1 MTTLP
6 QTSGSVTAPTEDKVQ
21 FYRTKSASRFGF
33 FMLALL
39 LHLLLFLLIA
49 SWVIFESPKPETDA
63 SFGQVKSLPVK
74 VPPPVAPPASGSS
87 ASNPHLEPQQVVV
100 PVAAPI
106 KTVTSINAS
115 FTVDASKALNQALTH
130 VSMQQAPQA
139 TGLAPAGQG
148 PGSGPGTSPYGSR
161 SGDGQEL
168 VGSLYDL
175 QQTPDRK
182 KTQYTEDNDPSNW
195 SGLAF
200 LRSFVK
206 DWDMSTLDQFY
217 KAPNPLYATQIFIP
231 KRESEESTKAFGVDK
246 VVQAKRW
253 IIVYNANVVA
263 PVSGTYRFA
272 GWADDFLV
280 VRWNGENVLDACYG
294 GEELDMSVRID
305 NAGGYMHGK
314 WIQME
319 AGVAVPMQVMIGE
332 GPGGFSGFLLTIQ
345 KKGEENNTGDDPVF
359 QLRDAPIPDVP
370 GMPKEFMK
378 KKMIFAP
385 AP

>member
-6 QTSGSVTAPTEDKVQ
+6 KTSGSTSAPSEGKVQ

-63 SFGQVKSLPVK
+63 SFGAVKSLPVK
-74 VPPPVAPPASGSS
+74 VPPPVAPPASGAS
-87 ASNPHLEPQQVVV
+87 ASNPQFEPQPVVV
-100 PVAAPI
+100 PVTAPI
-106 KTVTSINAS
+106 KTITSITTS
-115 FTVDASKALNQALTH
+115 FTVNASKSLDQAMTH
-130 VSMQQAPQA
+130 ISMPVPQG
-139 TGLAPAGQG
+139 TGPSTAGLG
-148 PGSGPGTSPYGSR
+148 GNTGAGTSSIYGSTT
-161 SGDGQEL
+161 GDGQEF
-168 VGSLYDL
+168 VGNLYDL

-182 KTQYTEDNDPSNW
+182 PTQYADDHDYSTW
-195 SGLAF
+195 SGLTF

-206 DWDMSTLDQFY
+206 GWDMSTLDQFY
-217 KAPNPLYATQIFIP
+217 KAPNPLYTTQIFIP
-231 KRESEESTKAFGVDK
+231 RRASEESTKAFGVDK

-253 IIVYNANVVA
+253 IIIYSANVV
-263 PVSGTYRFA
+263 PPESGTYRFV
-272 GWADDFLV
+272 GWADDFMV

-294 GEELDMSVRID
+294 GEELDMSARID
-305 NAGGYMHGK
+305 NAGGYIHGK

-319 AGVAVPMQVMIGE
+319 AGIAVPMQIMIGE

-359 QLRDAPIPDVP
+359 QLRDAPVPDLP
-370 GMPKEFMK
+370 GMPKEFLK
-378 KKMIFAP
+378 KKMIFQTAP
-385 AP
+385 